1 MCLSDAYHKEN
12 ASHKPAFL
20 DISGKKALNHP
31 SLTTTTIIHY
41 LFI

>member
-20 DISGKKALNHP
+20 DISVFGEILTLNVKK
-31 SLTTTTIIHY
+31 T
-41 LFI
+41 